1 MVIMSK
7 EHQLED
13 DRSSSI
19 YWLLLLSI
27 FKDVCLCSKVTLTQ
41 SVGVNY
47 KILPSFLCIWIPA
60 RKALSHHLMFL
71 HASEFMVAM
80 QNKANRKAIQCPFF
94 LYIPI
99 KVLFL
104 CDLDK
109 MCHSWYCSYF
119 LSWINCS
126 FYYISMDT
134 ICTCFVEVTSY
145 CLML

>member
-47 KILPSFLCIWIPA
+47 KILPSFLCI
-60 RKALSHHLMFL
+60 
-71 HASEFMVAM
+71 
-80 QNKANRKAIQCPFF
+80 
-94 LYIPI
+94 
-99 KVLFL
+99 
-104 CDLDK
+104 
-109 MCHSWYCSYF
+109 
-119 LSWINCS
+119 
-126 FYYISMDT
+126 
-134 ICTCFVEVTSY
+134 
-145 CLML
+145 